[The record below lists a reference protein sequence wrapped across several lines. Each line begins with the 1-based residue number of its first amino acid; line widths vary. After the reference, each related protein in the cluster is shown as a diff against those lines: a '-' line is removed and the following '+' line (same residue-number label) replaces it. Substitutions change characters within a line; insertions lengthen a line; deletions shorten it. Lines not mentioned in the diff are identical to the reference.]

1 MFALVDADSF
11 YCSAERLMRPSL
23 RGVPL
28 VVLSNNAGCAVART
42 EEAKALGVRMGQP
55 YQGSPR
61 FQCNK

>member
-1 MFALVDADSF
+1 
-11 YCSAERLMRPSL
+11 MRPSL